1 MIPTSESQPISGAEV
16 SIAATLVVGLTGSLV
31 ALGWDYLNHEL
42 TPPAVLGAVTGVLG
56 IGGLTSY
63 LALLARRA
71 TRAAARTQRQLH
83 AEKEARS
90 QSDAR
95 LKIADERLRLALDS
109 TQIGLFEWNVATGH
123 VYYSPGLWAMVG
135 CNPQGMGDTPEVWQ
149 ALIHPEDFALYQMRL
164 EAQLG
169 GTAPIIES
177 EYRVRTPAGAWRWVN
192 TRAKCVATQPDGRP
206 NRIVGTVQD
215 VTARRKTE
223 LALRASEAEGRNLSL
238 VAAKTDNLVLIASP
252 RGTIEWANDAFCR
265 VMEYRLNEVV
275 GRNPAHI
282 LTGSETD
289 QRTLVR
295 IRRAMTDGRS
305 IVTDIVN
312 YSKSGRKYHLQVEIQ
327 PVHGADG
334 RIEAF
339 IAVQTDITAR
349 VETDRQLRRAKAEAD
364 RASRVK
370 SDFLAALS
378 HEIRTPMNGVIGTTS
393 LLLESPLSGD
403 QRDFVNTIRTSGEAL
418 LTVINDILDF
428 STIDSGK
435 LQLVRAPFELAI
447 CLEEAL
453 DLFALQASSK
463 RIEIGYTITPD
474 VPRVLLGDATRLR
487 QVVVNLLHNAVK
499 FTPSGRISVEV
510 RRLSPVPVVSLGTED
525 RGAGIRTTLEFTVRD
540 TGIGIPPDR
549 IEHLFEAFSQIDSS
563 STRRYGGTG
572 LGLVTCR
579 KLCEFMGGGIRAE
592 STGAGGSTFIFT
604 ILAEPDRS
612 AIPSAPDVP
621 VALHEGWVLCV
632 EDNPTTQSRLS
643 GIFKQLGVECLVVS
657 TPRQAVIES
666 ANATHP
672 PALLVVDA
680 GEYESR
686 PPFDALSQ
694 IKSPRLV
701 LFPFGQ
707 NPPAQPLTV
716 AASASTSKPIRTS
729 AFLQALEQLFA
740 TPSAQTAPALPDR
753 PIADEYPLEVLLAED
768 NGVNQKIALRL
779 LDRMGYRAEAVANG
793 LEAVTALESRPYD
806 LVLMDVQMPEMD
818 GYEATRQIRA
828 RLAPDRQPKIFAL
841 TANTLNDD
849 RKQAVAAGMDDYLS
863 KPVKAAEIAAAIRR
877 HFPAGACIQNVT
889 SETPV

>member
-1 MIPTSESQPISGAEV
+1 MTSLSESRPFSTGQV
-16 SIAATLVVGLTGSLV
+16 SITATALLGVMGGLVAMEWDALSHHLTTPEVLVSLAGALGIAGLTV
-31 ALGWDYLNHEL
+31 H
-42 TPPAVLGAVTGVLG
+42 
-56 IGGLTSY
+56 
-63 LALLARRA
+63 LARLAIRARRA
-71 TRAAARTQRQLH
+71 AESLQRQLA
-83 AEKEARS
+83 AEKDARVEV
-90 QSDAR
+90 DAR
-95 LKIADERLRLALDS
+95 LKTTDERLRLALDS
-109 TQIGLFEWNVATGH
+109 TQLGLFEWTVATHH
-123 VYYSPGLWAMVG
+123 VYYSPGLWAMLG

-149 ALIHPEDFALYQMRL
+149 GLIHPEDLALYQMRL
-164 EAQLG
+164 EAQLSG
-169 GTAPIIES
+169 NAPLIES
-177 EYRVRTPAGAWRWVN
+177 EYRVRTPAGSWRWVN
-192 TRAKCVATQPDGRP
+192 TRAKSVAPQADGRP
-206 NRIVGTVQD
+206 GRIVGTVQD
-215 VTARRKTE
+215 ITARRKTE
-223 LALRASEAEGRNLSL
+223 LALRASQAEGRQLSL
-238 VAAKTDNLVLIASP
+238 VAAKTDNLVLIVSP
-252 RGTIEWANDAFCR
+252 IGTIEWANEAFCR
-265 VMEYRLNEVV
+265 VMEYRLHEVV

-289 QRTLVR
+289 RRTLVR

-305 IVTDIVN
+305 IVTDVVN
-312 YSKSGRKYHLQVEIQ
+312 YSKSGRAYHLQVEIQ

-334 RIEAF
+334 EIENF

-349 VETDRQLRRAKAEAD
+349 VETDQLLRRAKADAD
-364 RASRVK
+364 RASRAK

-428 STIDSGK
+428 SAIDSGK
-435 LQLVRAPFELAI
+435 LQLVRAPFELAV

-474 VPRVLLGDATRLR
+474 VPGTILGDATRLR

-499 FTPSGRISVEV
+499 FTPSGRVSVEV
-510 RRLSPVPVVSLGTED
+510 RRLSPLPVVAFSTDD
-525 RGAGIRTTLEFTVRD
+525 RSAGIWTTLEFTVKD

-549 IEHLFEAFSQIDSS
+549 LEHVFAAFSQIDSS
-563 STRRYGGTG
+563 NSRRYGGTG
-572 LGLVTCR
+572 LGLATCR
-579 KLCEFMGGGIRAE
+579 RLCEYMGGGIRAE
-592 STGAGGSTFIFT
+592 STGAGGSTFVFT
-604 ILAEPDRS
+604 ILSEPYRDAAVS
-612 AIPSAPDVP
+612 VP
-621 VALHEGWVLCV
+621 AVAGALRDGWVLCV
-632 EDNPTTQSRLS
+632 EDNPTTQARLS
-643 GIFKQLGVECLVVS
+643 GIFKQLGVECLTVS
-657 TPRQAVIES
+657 TPRQAVI
-666 ANATHP
+666 AADHAAHP

-686 PPFDALSQ
+686 PPFDALAP

-716 AASASTSKPIRTS
+716 AAYASTSKPIRTS
-729 AFLQALEQLFA
+729 SFLQAVEQLFGP
-740 TPSAQTAPALPDR
+740 PSTRTAPASPDR
-753 PIADEYPLEVLLAED
+753 SVADEFPLEVLLAED

-779 LDRMGYRAEAVANG
+779 LDRLGYRAEAVANG
-793 LEAVTALESRPYD
+793 LEAVTALESRSYD
-806 LVLMDVQMPEMD
+806 LILMDVQMPEMD

-828 RLAPDRQPKIFAL
+828 RLAADRQPKIFAL

-849 RKQAVAAGMDDYLS
+849 RKKAVAAGMDDYLS

>member
-1 MIPTSESQPISGAEV
+1 MRSPLKSQPLSTGEV
-16 SIAATLVVGLTGSLV
+16 STTATVIVGLTGGLV

-42 TPPAVLGAVTGVLG
+42 APAAVLGAVTGVLG
-56 IGGLTSY
+56 IAGLTVH
-63 LALLARRA
+63 LARLARRA
-71 TRAAARTQRQLH
+71 ARAADSLQQKLD
-83 AEKEARS
+83 AEKEARD
-90 QSDAR
+90 QINAR

-109 TQIGLFEWNVATGH
+109 NQIGLFEWNVATHH
-123 VYYSPGLWAMVG
+123 VYYSPGLWAMLG

-149 ALIHPEDFALYQMRL
+149 ALIHPEDVALYQLRL
-164 EAQLG
+164 AAQLSG
-169 GTAPIIES
+169 SAPVIES

-192 TRAKCVATQPDGRP
+192 TRAKSVATQADGRP
-206 NRIVGTVQD
+206 SRIVGTVQD

-223 LALRASEAEGRNLSL
+223 LALQASEAEGRTLSL

-252 RGTIEWANDAFCR
+252 SGTIEWANEAFCR

-289 QRTLVR
+289 RRTLVR

-334 RIEAF
+334 KIENF

-349 VETDRQLRRAKAEAD
+349 VETDRQLRRAKADAD
-364 RASRVK
+364 RASRAK

-403 QRDFVNTIRTSGEAL
+403 QRDFVTTIRTSGEAL
-418 LTVINDILDF
+418 LTIINDILDF
-428 STIDSGK
+428 SAIDSGK
-435 LQLVRAPFELAI
+435 VQLVRAPFELAV

-474 VPRVLLGDATRLR
+474 VPGIILGDATRLR

-510 RRLSPVPVVSLGTED
+510 RRLSPIPVVSLSPDDCG
-525 RGAGIRTTLEFTVRD
+525 GGQRTTLEFTVRD

-549 IEHLFEAFSQIDSS
+549 LEHLFEAFSQVDSS
-563 STRRYGGTG
+563 NSRRYGGTG
-572 LGLVTCR
+572 LGLATCR

-592 STGAGGSTFIFT
+592 STGAGGSAFVFT
-604 ILAEPDRS
+604 ILTEPDRNLTV
-612 AIPSAPDVP
+612 SAPDVP
-621 VALHEGWVLCV
+621 GALREGWVLCV
-632 EDNPTTQSRLS
+632 EDNPTTQTRLN
-643 GIFKQLGVECLVVS
+643 GIFKRLGVECLTVS
-657 TPRQAVIES
+657 TPRQAVIV
-666 ANATHP
+666 ADNAAHP

-686 PPFDALSQ
+686 PPFDALAP
-694 IKSPRLV
+694 IRSPRLV

-716 AASASTSKPIRTS
+716 SAYASTSKPLHTS
-729 AFLQALEQLFA
+729 AFIQALEQLFA
-740 TPSAQTAPALPDR
+740 LPSARTAPALPDR
-753 PIADEYPLEVLLAED
+753 SVADEFPLEVLLAED

-779 LDRMGYRAEAVANG
+779 LARLGYRAEAVANG
-793 LEAVTALESRPYD
+793 LEAVTALENRPYD
-806 LVLMDVQMPEMD
+806 LILMDVQMPEMD

-849 RKQAVAAGMDDYLS
+849 RKQAIAAGMDDYLS